1 MIRLTTGSKGTVREI
16 ELSVPRIAFTFSRIG
31 SLISSFPR
39 ILGALFL
46 FFFVFVQCASSKNFI
61 FGTVFVRK
69 GFAPD
74 KKSRHVIF
82 PVQIRTG
89 WLMKNQNVD
98 QKKFFESRSYEKL
111 ELTILEYGGKVQDKY
126 NAEKQFRTA
135 FAAENSFSEEKGIQI
150 AKQLKGDVVVF
161 TDMTDYGTASGNSVM
176 EVTVKAMDVDNG
188 EILWKAIYS
197 GKARGLSDNIDISI
211 LESEIFE
218 HLTDKLKNK
227 TE

>member
-1 MIRLTTGSKGTVREI
+1 M
-16 ELSVPRIAFTFSRIG
+16 AFTFSRIG

-39 ILGALFL
+39 IFGTFIL

-69 GFAPD
+69 GFTPD
-74 KKSRHVIF
+74 KKARHVVF
-82 PVQIRTG
+82 PVQIRSG
-89 WLMKNQNVD
+89 WLMKNQNAD
-98 QKKFFESRSYEKL
+98 QKKFLESRSYEKL
-111 ELTILEYGGKVQDKY
+111 ELAILEYGGKVQDKY
-126 NAEKQFRTA
+126 NAEKQYRTA

-197 GKARGLSDNIDISI
+197 GKARGLQDNIDISI

>member
-1 MIRLTTGSKGTVREI
+1 M
-16 ELSVPRIAFTFSRIG
+16 P
-31 SLISSFPR
+31 SFPR
-39 ILGALFL
+39 IFGAFIL

-69 GFAPD
+69 GFTPD

-89 WLMKNQNVD
+89 WLMKNQNAD
-98 QKKFFESRSYEKL
+98 QKKFLESRSYEKL

-126 NAEKQFRTA
+126 NAEKQYRTA
-135 FAAENSFSEEKGIQI
+135 FAAENSFSEERGIQI

-161 TDMTDYGTASGNSVM
+161 TDMTDFGTASGNSVM

-197 GKARGLSDNIDISI
+197 GKARGLQDNIDISI

-218 HLTDKLKNK
+218 QLTEKLKNK